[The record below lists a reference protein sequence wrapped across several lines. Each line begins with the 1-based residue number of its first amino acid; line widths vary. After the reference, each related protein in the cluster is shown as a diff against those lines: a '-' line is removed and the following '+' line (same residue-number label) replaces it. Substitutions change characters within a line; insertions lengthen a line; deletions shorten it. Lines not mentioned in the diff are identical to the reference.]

1 MSNRYNPEGPVQ
13 IGFHLMTYPARYAKP
28 WWRGENQLPKLPAI
42 TDVGLQ
48 SSALAALLT
57 IPAVPPALAI
67 EAGVSATTVTT
78 SATAPEPT
86 APKSQ
91 AAAAQVASEASAPT
105 AGSHGPQ
112 TPSPTSCH
120 NSHAV
125 NLAVTKALKRPPTN
139 NPLDSHTYIAGIRC
153 QEKGLLKQD
162 FLLQSGSLTE
172 DLRNKGV
179 DFTFTYY
186 PDVSWSNF
194 TQPGFSAMYIASMD
208 IYTGKTGSLW
218 KGGQIHFT
226 TAGWMGDN
234 YTSNTAINHN
244 IRAEEAPY
252 AGNAWRIFE
261 LWYGQNLSKN
271 VELRLGKIYP
281 WVKIASHQ
289 TSGIFQ
295 NIAFDYPG
303 VYGSTEYTGNF
314 LPYPVAPLGAQLIYT
329 PNTHHQIILY
339 AGDGKD
345 DPSGGYN
352 YTLGETSLNANDGVE
367 FIAEYAYLD
376 HSFDSQK
383 LPGYYKIGLQG
394 NTGRFYNFSSST
406 MSNGSYGGYVTLEKM
421 LYAEPH
427 AAIPRSQGLLGFLKA
442 NVTPSP
448 TNIVG
453 FNFSAGLTY
462 AGLITGRD
470 RDMAGIGVAYSSFNP
485 DAANYYSSPA
495 NAWKLGVVPS
505 NSETVLEAV
514 YLAQLTPWLML
525 IGSYQYIFTPS
536 KFGASDPLTPTGH
549 VVTLNTRLA
558 F

>member
-1 MSNRYNPEGPVQ
+1 M
-13 IGFHLMTYPARYAKP
+13 
-28 WWRGENQLPKLPAI
+28 
-42 TDVGLQ
+42 GLK
-48 SSALAALLT
+48 SSALAALLSLAT
-57 IPAVPPALAI
+57 TAPALAI
-67 EAGVSATTVTT
+67 EAGTATPAGTEPTL
-78 SATAPEPT
+78 APERLAAVPGN
-86 APKSQ
+86 S
-91 AAAAQVASEASAPT
+91 AAASGDTPATESRKEATDLMASGAPGPA
-105 AGSHGPQ
+105 AGGHGPQ
-112 TPSPTSCH
+112 PTDPSRCH
-120 NSHAV
+120 KSHAV

-139 NPLDSHTYIAGIRC
+139 NPLDSFTYIAGIRC
-153 QEKGLLKQD
+153 QEQGLLKQD

-172 DLRNKGV
+172 NLQNKGV
-179 DFTFTYY
+179 EFTFTYY

-208 IYTGKTGSLW
+208 VYTGKTGVLW

-234 YTSNTAINHN
+234 YTGSTAINHS
-244 IRAEEAPY
+244 IRAEDPPY

-261 LWYGQNLSKN
+261 LWYGQKLSNN

-295 NIAFDYPG
+295 NTAFDYPG
-303 VYGSTEYTGNF
+303 VYGSTETTGNF
-314 LPYPVAPLGAQLIYT
+314 LPYPVAPLGAQLIIN
-329 PNTHHQIILY
+329 PDPHNQFIFHVM
-339 AGDGKD
+339 DGKD

-376 HSFDSQK
+376 HSPDPSK
-383 LPGYYKIGLQG
+383 LPGYYKIGFQG
-394 NTGRFYNFSSST
+394 NTGRFYNFSSKT
-406 MSNGSYGGYVTLEKM
+406 MSNGSYGGYATLEKM
-421 LYAEPH
+421 LYAEPG

-462 AGLITGRD
+462 AGLIPGRD
-470 RDMAGIGVAYSSFNP
+470 RDMAGIGVAYSSFNA
-485 DAANYYSSPA
+485 DAANYYA
-495 NAWKLGVVPS
+495 TTGAYKQGLVPS
-505 NSETVLEAV
+505 GSETILEAV

-525 IGSYQYIFTPS
+525 IGSYQYIFSPS
-536 KFGASDPLTPTGH
+536 KYGATDPLTPTGH
-549 VVTLNTRLA
+549 VVMLNTRLA